1 MADDDY
7 EMVEF
12 TYLMSLEGDISLC
25 LQSYFELMLLQKFFE
40 SAEKNVTLMNALQ
53 EDKLVFFLHLLG
65 IDTNGHSNKPHS
77 E

>member
-1 MADDDY
+1 
-7 EMVEF
+7 
-12 TYLMSLEGDISLC
+12 
-25 LQSYFELMLLQKFFE
+25 MLLQKFFE

-53 EDKLVFFLHLLG
+53 EGKLVFFLHLLG